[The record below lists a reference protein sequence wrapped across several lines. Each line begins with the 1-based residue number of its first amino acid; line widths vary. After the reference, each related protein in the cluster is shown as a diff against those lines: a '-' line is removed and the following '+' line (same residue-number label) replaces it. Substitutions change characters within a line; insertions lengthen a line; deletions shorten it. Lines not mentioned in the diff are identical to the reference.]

1 MHTHIAKWGASCAIR
16 IPKMAVEMLGLHAG
30 QSVNL
35 VIENDKLVL
44 QKESPRYKLSELVA
58 QMQPK
63 NEPDLIWD
71 DAPQGDEIL

>member
-1 MHTHIAKWGASCAIR
+1 
-16 IPKMAVEMLGLHAG
+16 MAVQMLGLHAG

-35 VIENDKLVL
+35 TIENNRLVL

-58 QMQPK
+58 QMHPK

-71 DAPQGDEIL
+71 DAPQGEEIL

>member
-35 VIENDKLVL
+35 VIENDKLIL